1 MAPYNTLRGTS
12 PDFIDEFYKFSKG
25 NFVDKRPMSESRS
38 DHNSKSF
45 VALSLRDLLEFFI
58 RFLVNQYT
66 KGAGKRARFKP

>member
-1 MAPYNTLRGTS
+1 MNFTNFPRE
-12 PDFIDEFYKFSKG
+12 I
-25 NFVDKRPMSESRS
+25 FVDKRPMSESRS

>member
-12 PDFIDEFYKFSKG
+12 PDFIDEFYKFLKG

-45 VALSLRDLLEFFI
+45 VA
-58 RFLVNQYT
+58 
-66 KGAGKRARFKP
+66 